1 MSVVKFSEVAH
12 RANTKE
18 DRFNTDKIYY
28 VGGEHIEPGE
38 LFIHDKGI
46 IKGST
51 IGPMFYCGFKSGQIL
66 FVTRNPHLRKCSV
79 AEFDGICSEKTFVI
93 ETIDERILLQKY
105 LASVM
110 LSDDFWNY
118 CEENKSGGVNYFL
131 NWSTL
136 ADYEFELPS
145 VEEQKAI
152 SDKVWAAYRL
162 KESYK
167 KLLAATEEMVKSQ
180 FIEMFGDPMVN
191 DKQWSDYP
199 CLSEVTQIVLG
210 STPNSKEPSY
220 WDGDIRW
227 ITPAEMTDQSYYIYD
242 TVRHITEEGRDAANL
257 TMLPE
262 GAVLFSTRAPIGK
275 VAIVG
280 KEMCCNQGFKNFIC
294 SEKLNKV
301 FLYYTLKYKK
311 DHLCSLGTG
320 TTFKELSKKTVESL
334 KIAVPPIDLQE
345 RFEDIYN
352 QADKSEFDGF
362 KSQFIEMFEG
372 DKYPHEALDSIAA
385 DWLKGQPF
393 RKDEIEESGIHS
405 CIHYGE
411 LFTKYGPIISQ
422 VQSYTSS
429 EPKRLSKSGDIL
441 FPASDV
447 TPNGLA
453 RCSMLPFDDVILG
466 GDIIILRPKEGFNS
480 GFLSYAINNQTSQ
493 LLTRVNGGVVKHMS
507 SKSLKS
513 VLIPIPPM
521 DKQEEYI
528 GIAHQADK
536 SEFELRKSIDAI
548 DAVIKSLINS

>member
-1 MSVVKFSEVAH
+1 MSQFIEMF
-12 RANTKE
+12 E
-18 DRFNTDKIYY
+18 GDKYPHEALDSIAADWLK
-28 VGGEHIEPGE
+28 GQPFRKDEIEESGIHSCIHYGE
-38 LFIHDKGI
+38 LFTKYGPI
-46 IKGST
+46 ISQVQSYTSSEPKRLS
-51 IGPMFYCGFKSGQIL
+51 KSGDIL
-66 FVTRNPHLRKCSV
+66 FPASDVTPNGLARCSMLPFDDVILGGDIIILRPKEGFNSGFLSYAINNQTSQLLTRVNGGVVKHMSSKSLKSV
-79 AEFDGICSEKTFVI
+79 LIPIPPMDKQEEYIGIAHQADKSEFDGF
-93 ETIDERILLQKY
+93 
-105 LASVM
+105 
-110 LSDDFWNY
+110 
-118 CEENKSGGVNYFL
+118 
-131 NWSTL
+131 
-136 ADYEFELPS
+136 
-145 VEEQKAI
+145 
-152 SDKVWAAYRL
+152 
-162 KESYK
+162 
-167 KLLAATEEMVKSQ
+167 KSQ

-352 QADKSEFDGF
+352 QADKSEF
-362 KSQFIEMFEG
+362 
-372 DKYPHEALDSIAA
+372 
-385 DWLKGQPF
+385 
-393 RKDEIEESGIHS
+393 
-405 CIHYGE
+405 
-411 LFTKYGPIISQ
+411 
-422 VQSYTSS
+422 
-429 EPKRLSKSGDIL
+429 
-441 FPASDV
+441 
-447 TPNGLA
+447 
-453 RCSMLPFDDVILG
+453 
-466 GDIIILRPKEGFNS
+466 
-480 GFLSYAINNQTSQ
+480 
-493 LLTRVNGGVVKHMS
+493 
-507 SKSLKS
+507 
-513 VLIPIPPM
+513 
-521 DKQEEYI
+521 
-528 GIAHQADK
+528 
-536 SEFELRKSIDAI
+536 ELRKSIDAI